1 MATEL
6 LIKNRPVAK
15 VNPIIKKLRLDNFK
29 KGYSFL
35 IHGDDLPDDQTY
47 MEHPDGRITVEQL
60 TDSNH
65 SFVFIR
71 ELGKQESNRLRKQY
85 GLETV

>member
-1 MATEL
+1 MATKSL
-6 LIKNRPVAK
+6 VKNRQVPK
-15 VNPIIKKLRLDNFK
+15 VNPMIAKLRVDNFK

-35 IHGDDLPDDQTY
+35 IQGEGLPKDQTY

-71 ELGKQESNRLRKQY
+71 ELSKQESNRLREQY